1 MSVAVRTRLSPARR
15 REELIRLGRELFA
28 GQSYDALSVE
38 DIAAAAGISK
48 GLLYHYFQTKRD
60 FYVEVVRSAAEE
72 IRELTVPD
80 PAQPLRE
87 QLKQSIAS
95 YLEYAEHH
103 IEGVRAVFEGG
114 VGSDPEFRR
123 ITEELRAIYIGRILR
138 GLGVRRASPTLRLA
152 LRGWMGYVEAASLD
166 WLEHRDVDRDA
177 FVATLVRTLETAV
190 TTAS

>member
-1 MSVAVRTRLSPARR
+1 MSVAVRTRLPSAAR

-28 GQSYDALSVE
+28 DQPYDALSVE

-48 GLLYHYFQTKRD
+48 GLLYHYFHTKRD
-60 FYVEVVRSAAEE
+60 FYVEVVRSAADE
-72 IRELTVPD
+72 IRELTAPD

-87 QLKQSIAS
+87 QLRRSIVS
-95 YLEYAEHH
+95 YLDYAEDH

-123 ITEELRAIYIGRILR
+123 ITEELRAIYIRRILR
-138 GLGVRRASPTLRLA
+138 GLGVERPSPQLRLA
-152 LRGWMGYVEAASLD
+152 LRGWMGYIEAASLD

-177 FVATLVRTLETAV
+177 FVATLVRTLETVVA
-190 TTAS
+190 TAS